1 MSEVSAYISDFGFGK
16 AWIKARREVGRD
28 ERDET
33 EEGIGQKSE
42 VGGQRLCCGSGFPVA
57 IFRFERLQ
65 RLQRFQHPNDKCEM
79 VDVNYQ

>member
-42 VGGQRLCCGSGFPVA
+42 ARDYAVGA
-57 IFRFERLQ
+57 A
-65 RLQRFQHPNDKCEM
+65 FQSRSFGLNDFNVFNDFNTRMTNAKWSM
-79 VDVNYQ
+79 